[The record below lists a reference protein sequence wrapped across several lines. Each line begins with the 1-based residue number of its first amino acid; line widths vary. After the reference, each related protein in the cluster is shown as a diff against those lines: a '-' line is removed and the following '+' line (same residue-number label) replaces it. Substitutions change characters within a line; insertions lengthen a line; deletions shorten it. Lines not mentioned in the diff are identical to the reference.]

1 MVTGFSIGRGAANK
15 EAEDEEARR
24 REELK
29 CMTVEMIERSREE
42 ALSQARQAAASA
54 QAAAQNMAT
63 AAAVA
68 DYNSASSAD
77 SAATQAVNAQS
88 ETQAANVTMDAVS
101 SGYGDD
107 VVSAADDAGVYAD
120 NTYGVNNTAYDD
132 GRIEQVGDRMYE
144 QGQIDDP
151 ELDDEYARR
160 HRGSVE
166 DDETEEENQNPYDEP
181 VYDEEQPALD
191 DQMQQDINQQVRDSL
206 DDEDFDGESEDVVY
220 DDTVYDDTVYD
231 EDDLNIDDIDDDY
244 INEAD
249 EPVYDESADVE
260 PEPEPEYTEP
270 EPEPEPEYTEP
281 EPEPDD
287 APQEESEEDVPQED
301 EPEPQPQEESQDEA
315 PEPEPDDDG
324 IDMQRETDQAINDVD
339 MTPGTNVPD
348 DEPINDVEAMQ
359 SPISDEQI
367 GQDAGGGET
376 EADVASELDDAA
388 GDLGIPEQS
397 SAPSLSLEDVSMSQP
412 TMLSSIYDMCDSV
425 GLADEL
431 NAYTGVGAVM
441 SNLDS
446 ISDATTSVIT
456 GNAREEEAQSQKD
469 MMSYIDQANAA
480 MMKAVGPVAD
490 LGDDDLTSKLTSGIG
505 GMMSML
511 G

>member
-29 CMTVEMIERSREE
+29 RMTVEMIEHSRED
-42 ALSQARQAAASA
+42 AMVQARQAAASA
-54 QAAAQNMAT
+54 QAAAQNMAQ
-63 AAAVA
+63 AQAVA

-77 SAATQAVNAQS
+77 SAATAAVNAQS

-107 VVSAADDAGVYAD
+107 VVTAADNAGVGAD
-120 NTYGVNNTAYDD
+120 NTYGMNDTAYDD
-132 GRIEQVGDRMYE
+132 GRIEQVGDQMYE

-160 HRGSVE
+160 YHGSVE
-166 DDETEEENQNPYDEP
+166 DDETEEETEEPYDEP

-206 DDEDFDGESEDVVY
+206 EDEDFDSES
-220 DDTVYDDTVYD
+220 DDLVYDDTVYD
-231 EDDLNIDDIDDDY
+231 ENDLNIDDIDDDY
-244 INEAD
+244 IDEYD
-249 EPVYDESADVE
+249 EPVYDEDVNAELE
-260 PEPEPEYTEP
+260 PEPEPQYTEP
-270 EPEPEPEYTEP
+270 EPDEGLYEEESVEEGEP
-281 EPEPDD
+281 EPEPQEGMQDD
-287 APQEESEEDVPQED
+287 PQEEMP
-301 EPEPQPQEESQDEA
+301 A
-315 PEPEPDDDG
+315 LEPDDDTV
-324 IDMQRETDQAINDVD
+324 DMQREANQAINDVD

-348 DEPINDVEAMQ
+348 DNASHNDTDVEHMQ

-367 GQDAGGGET
+367 AEDAGGDGDDTAEI
-376 EADVASELDDAA
+376 ASELDDAA
-388 GDLGIPEQS
+388 GDLGMSEQS

-412 TMLSSIYDMCDSV
+412 TMLSSIYNMCDSI

-431 NAYTGVGAVM
+431 SAYTGVDVSAGT
-441 SNLDS
+441 
-446 ISDATTSVIT
+446 DATTSVVS
-456 GNAREEEAQSQKD
+456 GNAREEQAQSESE
-469 MMSYIDQANAA
+469 MMSYIDQANQA

-490 LGDDDLTSKLTSGIG
+490 LKGDDLTSKLTSGIG

>member
-29 CMTVEMIERSREE
+29 RKTVEMIEHSRED
-42 ALSQARQAAASA
+42 AMVQARQAAASA
-54 QAAAQNMAT
+54 QAAAQNMAQ

-88 ETQAANVTMDAVS
+88 ETQAVNVTMDAVS

-107 VVSAADDAGVYAD
+107 VVTAADDAGVYAD

-132 GRIEQVGDRMYE
+132 GLIEQVGDRMYE

-166 DDETEEENQNPYDEP
+166 DDETEEETEEPYDEP

-206 DDEDFDGESEDVVY
+206 EDEDFDSESDDIVY
-220 DDTVYDDTVYD
+220 DNT
-231 EDDLNIDDIDDDY
+231 
-244 INEAD
+244 
-249 EPVYDESADVE
+249 VYDESADVE
-260 PEPEPEYTEP
+260 PEPES

-348 DEPINDVEAMQ
+348 DEPVNDVEAMQ

-376 EADVASELDDAA
+376 EVDVASELDDAA
-388 GDLGIPEQS
+388 GEFGMPEQS
-397 SAPSLSLEDVSMSQP
+397 SAPSLTLEDVSMSQP
-412 TMLSSIYDMCDSV
+412 TMLSSIYNMCDSV

-431 NAYTGVGAVM
+431 SAYTGVDVSVGA
-441 SNLDS
+441 
-446 ISDATTSVIT
+446 DAGTSVVS
-456 GNAREEEAQSQKD
+456 GNAREEQAQSESE
-469 MMSYIDQANAA
+469 MMSYIDQANQA

-490 LGDDDLTSKLTSGIG
+490 LDGDDLTSKLTSGIG

>member
-29 CMTVEMIERSREE
+29 RKTVEMIEHSRED
-42 ALSQARQAAASA
+42 AMVQARQAAASA
-54 QAAAQNMAT
+54 QAAAQNMAQ

-88 ETQAANVTMDAVS
+88 ETQAVNVTMDAVS

-107 VVSAADDAGVYAD
+107 VVTAADDAGVYAD

-166 DDETEEENQNPYDEP
+166 DDETEEETEEPYDEP

-206 DDEDFDGESEDVVY
+206 EDEDFDSESDDIVY
-220 DDTVYDDTVYD
+220 DNT
-231 EDDLNIDDIDDDY
+231 
-244 INEAD
+244 
-249 EPVYDESADVE
+249 VYDESADVE
-260 PEPEPEYTEP
+260 PEPESEP
-270 EPEPEPEYTEP
+270 
-281 EPEPDD
+281 
-287 APQEESEEDVPQED
+287 

-348 DEPINDVEAMQ
+348 DEPVNDVEAMQ

-376 EADVASELDDAA
+376 EVDVASELDDAA
-388 GDLGIPEQS
+388 GEFGMPEQS
-397 SAPSLSLEDVSMSQP
+397 PAPSLTLEDVSMSQP
-412 TMLSSIYDMCDSV
+412 TMLSSIYNMCDSV

-431 NAYTGVGAVM
+431 SAYTGVDVSVGA
-441 SNLDS
+441 
-446 ISDATTSVIT
+446 DAGTSVVS
-456 GNAREEEAQSQKD
+456 GNAREEQAQSESE
-469 MMSYIDQANAA
+469 MMSYIDQANQA

-490 LGDDDLTSKLTSGIG
+490 LDGDDLTSKLTSGIG

>member
-29 CMTVEMIERSREE
+29 RKTVEMIEHSRED
-42 ALSQARQAAASA
+42 AMVQARQAAASA
-54 QAAAQNMAT
+54 QAAAQNMAQ

-88 ETQAANVTMDAVS
+88 ETQAVNVTMDAVS

-107 VVSAADDAGVYAD
+107 VVTAADDAGVYAD

-166 DDETEEENQNPYDEP
+166 DDETEEETEEPYDEP
-181 VYDEEQPALD
+181 VYDEEQPALN

-206 DDEDFDGESEDVVY
+206 EDEDFDSESDDIVY
-220 DDTVYDDTVYD
+220 DNT
-231 EDDLNIDDIDDDY
+231 
-244 INEAD
+244 
-249 EPVYDESADVE
+249 VYDESADVE
-260 PEPEPEYTEP
+260 PEPES

-301 EPEPQPQEESQDEA
+301 EPEPQPQEESQYEA

-348 DEPINDVEAMQ
+348 DEPVNDVEAMQ

-376 EADVASELDDAA
+376 EVDVASELDDAA
-388 GDLGIPEQS
+388 GEFGMPEQS
-397 SAPSLSLEDVSMSQP
+397 SAPSLTLEDVSMSQP
-412 TMLSSIYDMCDSV
+412 TMLSSIYNMCDSV

-431 NAYTGVGAVM
+431 SAYTGVDVSVGA
-441 SNLDS
+441 
-446 ISDATTSVIT
+446 DAGTSVVS
-456 GNAREEEAQSQKD
+456 GNAREEQAQSESE
-469 MMSYIDQANAA
+469 MMSYIDQANQA

-490 LGDDDLTSKLTSGIG
+490 LDGDDLTSKLTSGIG

>member
-29 CMTVEMIERSREE
+29 RKTVEMIEHSRED
-42 ALSQARQAAASA
+42 AMVQARQAAASA
-54 QAAAQNMAT
+54 QAAAQNMAQ

-88 ETQAANVTMDAVS
+88 ETQAVNVTMDAVS

-107 VVSAADDAGVYAD
+107 VVTAADDAGVYAD

-166 DDETEEENQNPYDEP
+166 DDETEEETEEPYDEP

-206 DDEDFDGESEDVVY
+206 EDEDFDSESDDIVY
-220 DDTVYDDTVYD
+220 DNT
-231 EDDLNIDDIDDDY
+231 
-244 INEAD
+244 
-249 EPVYDESADVE
+249 VYDESADVE
-260 PEPEPEYTEP
+260 PEPES

-348 DEPINDVEAMQ
+348 DEPVNDVEAMQ

-376 EADVASELDDAA
+376 EVDVASELDDAA
-388 GDLGIPEQS
+388 GEFGMPEQS
-397 SAPSLSLEDVSMSQP
+397 SAPSLTLEDVSMSQP
-412 TMLSSIYDMCDSV
+412 TMLSSIYNMCDSV

-431 NAYTGVGAVM
+431 SAYTGVDVSVGA
-441 SNLDS
+441 
-446 ISDATTSVIT
+446 DAGTSVVS
-456 GNAREEEAQSQKD
+456 GNAREEQAQSESE
-469 MMSYIDQANAA
+469 MMSYIDQANQA

-490 LGDDDLTSKLTSGIG
+490 LDGDDLTSKLTSGIG

>member
-29 CMTVEMIERSREE
+29 RKTVEMIEHSRED
-42 ALSQARQAAASA
+42 AMVQARQAAASA
-54 QAAAQNMAT
+54 QAAAQNMAQ

-88 ETQAANVTMDAVS
+88 ETQAVNVTMDAVS

-107 VVSAADDAGVYAD
+107 VVTAADDAGVYAD

-132 GRIEQVGDRMYE
+132 GLIEQVGDRMYE

-166 DDETEEENQNPYDEP
+166 DDETEEETEEPYDEP

-206 DDEDFDGESEDVVY
+206 EDEDFDSESDDIVY
-220 DDTVYDDTVYD
+220 DNT
-231 EDDLNIDDIDDDY
+231 
-244 INEAD
+244 
-249 EPVYDESADVE
+249 VYDESADVE
-260 PEPEPEYTEP
+260 PEPES

-301 EPEPQPQEESQDEA
+301 EPEPQPQEESQYEA

-348 DEPINDVEAMQ
+348 DEPVNDVEAMQ

-376 EADVASELDDAA
+376 EVDVASELDDAA
-388 GDLGIPEQS
+388 GEFGMPEQS
-397 SAPSLSLEDVSMSQP
+397 SAPSLTLEDVSMSQP
-412 TMLSSIYDMCDSV
+412 TMLSSIYNMCDSV

-431 NAYTGVGAVM
+431 SAYTGVDVSVGA
-441 SNLDS
+441 
-446 ISDATTSVIT
+446 DAGTSVVS
-456 GNAREEEAQSQKD
+456 GNAREEQAQSESE
-469 MMSYIDQANAA
+469 MMSYIDQANQA

-490 LGDDDLTSKLTSGIG
+490 LDGDDLTSKLTSGIG

>member
-29 CMTVEMIERSREE
+29 RKTVEMIEHSREE

-107 VVSAADDAGVYAD
+107 VVTAADDAGVYAD

-166 DDETEEENQNPYDEP
+166 DDETEEEIEEPYDEP

-206 DDEDFDGESEDVVY
+206 EDEDFDSESDDIVY
-220 DDTVYDDTVYD
+220 DNTVYDDTVYD
-231 EDDLNIDDIDDDY
+231 EDDLTIDDIDDDY
-244 INEAD
+244 IDEAD

-260 PEPEPEYTEP
+260 PEPQ
-270 EPEPEPEYTEP
+270 PEPEPEYTEP

-287 APQEESEEDVPQED
+287 VPQEESEEDVPQED
-301 EPEPQPQEESQDEA
+301 EPEPQPQEELQDEA
-315 PEPEPDDDG
+315 PKPEPDDDG

-348 DEPINDVEAMQ
+348 DEPVNDVEAMQ

-376 EADVASELDDAA
+376 EVDVASELDDAA
-388 GDLGIPEQS
+388 GEFGMSEQS
-397 SAPSLSLEDVSMSQP
+397 SAPSLTLEDVSMSQP
-412 TMLSSIYDMCDSV
+412 TMLSSIYNMCDSV

-431 NAYTGVGAVM
+431 SAYTGVDASAGTG
-441 SNLDS
+441 
-446 ISDATTSVIT
+446 ATTSVIT
-456 GNAREEEAQSQKD
+456 GNAREEQAQSESE
-469 MMSYIDQANAA
+469 MMSYIDQANQA

-490 LGDDDLTSKLTSGIG
+490 LKGDDLTSKLTSGVG

>member
-15 EAEDEEARR
+15 EAETQEARR

-29 CMTVEMIERSREE
+29 RKTVEMIEHSRED
-42 ALSQARQAAASA
+42 AMVQARQAAASA
-54 QAAAQNMAT
+54 QAAAQNMAQ

-77 SAATQAVNAQS
+77 SAATAAVNAQS
-88 ETQAANVTMDAVS
+88 ETQATNVTMDAAS

-107 VVSAADDAGVYAD
+107 VVTAADNAGVGVD
-120 NTYGVNNTAYDD
+120 NIYGMNDTAYDD
-132 GRIEQVGDRMYE
+132 GRIEQVGNQMYE

-160 HRGSVE
+160 YRGSVE
-166 DDETEEENQNPYDEP
+166 NNKTDETEDEIENPYDEP

-206 DDEDFDGESEDVVY
+206 EDEDFDSES
-220 DDTVYDDTVYD
+220 DDLVYDDTVYD
-231 EDDLNIDDIDDDY
+231 ENDLNIDDIDDDY
-244 INEAD
+244 IDEYD
-249 EPVYDESADVE
+249 EPVYDESVNAE
-260 PEPEPEYTEP
+260 PKSEPEPEYTEP
-270 EPEPEPEYTEP
+270 EPEPQEGMQ
-281 EPEPDD
+281 DD
-287 APQEESEEDVPQED
+287 PQEEMP
-301 EPEPQPQEESQDEA
+301 A
-315 PEPEPDDDG
+315 LEPDDDTV
-324 IDMQRETDQAINDVD
+324 DMQREANQAINDVD

-348 DEPINDVEAMQ
+348 DDASHNDTDVEHMQ

-367 GQDAGGGET
+367 AEDAGGDGDNTAEI
-376 EADVASELDDAA
+376 ASELDDAA
-388 GDLGIPEQS
+388 GDLGMPEQS

-412 TMLSSIYDMCDSV
+412 TMLSSIYNMCDSV

-431 NAYTGVGAVM
+431 SAYTGVDVSAGT
-441 SNLDS
+441 
-446 ISDATTSVIT
+446 DATTSVIT
-456 GNAREEEAQSQKD
+456 GNAREEQAQSESE
-469 MMSYIDQANAA
+469 MMSYIDQANQA

-490 LGDDDLTSKLTSGIG
+490 LKGDDLTSKLTSGVG

>member
-15 EAEDEEARR
+15 EAETQEARR
-24 REELK
+24 REGLK
-29 CMTVEMIERSREE
+29 RMTVEMIERSREE
-42 ALSQARQAAASA
+42 ALSQARQASASA

-107 VVSAADDAGVYAD
+107 VVTAADDAGVYAD

-160 HRGSVE
+160 HRGSVK
-166 DDETEEENQNPYDEP
+166 DDEMEEETEEPYDEP

-206 DDEDFDGESEDVVY
+206 EDEDFDSESDDIVY
-220 DDTVYDDTVYD
+220 DNTVYDDTVYD
-231 EDDLNIDDIDDDY
+231 EDDLTIDDIDDDY
-244 INEAD
+244 IDEAD

-260 PEPEPEYTEP
+260 PEPEPD
-270 EPEPEPEYTEP
+270 PEPEPEYTEP

-301 EPEPQPQEESQDEA
+301 EPEPQPQEELQDEV
-315 PEPEPDDDG
+315 PKPEPDDDG
-324 IDMQRETDQAINDVD
+324 IDMQRETGQAINDVD

-367 GQDAGGGET
+367 AEDAGGDGDDTAEI
-376 EADVASELDDAA
+376 ASELDDAA
-388 GDLGIPEQS
+388 GDLGMPEQS
-397 SAPSLSLEDVSMSQP
+397 SAPYLSLEDVSMSQP
-412 TMLSSIYDMCDSV
+412 TMLSSIYNMCDSV

-431 NAYTGVGAVM
+431 SAYTGVDVSAGTG
-441 SNLDS
+441 
-446 ISDATTSVIT
+446 ATTSVVS
-456 GNAREEEAQSQKD
+456 GNAREEQAQSESE
-469 MMSYIDQANAA
+469 MMSYIDQANQA

-490 LGDDDLTSKLTSGIG
+490 LKGDDLTSKLTSGVG

>member
-29 CMTVEMIERSREE
+29 RMTVEMIERSRED
-42 ALSQARQAAASA
+42 AMVQARQAAASA
-54 QAAAQNMAT
+54 QAAAQNMAQ

-77 SAATQAVNAQS
+77 SAETAAVNAQS
-88 ETQAANVTMDAVS
+88 KTQAANVTMDAAS

-107 VVSAADDAGVYAD
+107 IVTAADNAGVGAD
-120 NTYGVNNTAYDD
+120 NTYGTNGVAYDD
-132 GRIEQVGDRMYE
+132 GRIEQVGDQMYE

-151 ELDDEYARR
+151 ELDNEYARR
-160 HRGSVE
+160 HRGSIE
-166 DDETEEENQNPYDEP
+166 NDETDETEEEIEEPYDEP

-206 DDEDFDGESEDVVY
+206 EDEDFYSES
-220 DDTVYDDTVYD
+220 DDTVYD
-231 EDDLNIDDIDDDY
+231 ENDLSIDDIDDDY
-244 INEAD
+244 IDESD
-249 EPVYDESADVE
+249 EPMYDEGVNAE
-260 PEPEPEYTEP
+260 PEP

-281 EPEPDD
+281 EPDEGLY
-287 APQEESEEDVPQED
+287 EEEEVVEED
-301 EPEPQPQEESQDEA
+301 EPEPEPQEEVQEAMQDEMPA
-315 PEPEPDDDG
+315 SEPDDD

-339 MTPGTNVPD
+339 MTPGTNVPVD
-348 DEPINDVEAMQ
+348 GPVDDVEHMQ

-367 GQDAGGGET
+367 AEDAGGDGGDTAEI
-376 EADVASELDDAA
+376 ASELNDAA
-388 GDLGIPEQS
+388 GDLGMPEQS

-412 TMLSSIYDMCDSV
+412 TMLSSIYNMCDSV

-431 NAYTGVGAVM
+431 SAYTGMDVSAGA
-441 SNLDS
+441 
-446 ISDATTSVIT
+446 DAGTSVVS
-456 GNAREEEAQSQKD
+456 GNAREEQAQSESE
-469 MMSYIDQANAA
+469 MMSYIDQANQA
-480 MMKAVGPVAD
+480 MMKAVGPVAG
-490 LGDDDLTSKLTSGIG
+490 LADDNLTSKLTSGIG

-511 G
+511 

>member
-29 CMTVEMIERSREE
+29 RKTVEMIEHSREE

-107 VVSAADDAGVYAD
+107 VVTAADDAGVYAD

-166 DDETEEENQNPYDEP
+166 DDETEEETEESYDEP

-206 DDEDFDGESEDVVY
+206 EDEDFDSESDDIVY
-220 DDTVYDDTVYD
+220 DNTVYDDTVYD
-231 EDDLNIDDIDDDY
+231 E
-244 INEAD
+244 
-249 EPVYDESADVE
+249 SADVE
-260 PEPEPEYTEP
+260 PEP

-301 EPEPQPQEESQDEA
+301 EPEPQPQEELQDEA
-315 PEPEPDDDG
+315 PKPEPDDDG

-348 DEPINDVEAMQ
+348 DEPVNDVEAMQ

-376 EADVASELDDAA
+376 EVDVASELDDAA
-388 GDLGIPEQS
+388 GEFGMPEQS
-397 SAPSLSLEDVSMSQP
+397 SAPSLTLEDVSMSQP
-412 TMLSSIYDMCDSV
+412 TMLSSIYNMCDSV

-431 NAYTGVGAVM
+431 SAYTGVDVSVGA
-441 SNLDS
+441 
-446 ISDATTSVIT
+446 DAGTSVVS
-456 GNAREEEAQSQKD
+456 GNAREEQAQSESE
-469 MMSYIDQANAA
+469 MMSYIDQANQA

-490 LGDDDLTSKLTSGIG
+490 LDGDDLTSKLTSGIG

>member
-29 CMTVEMIERSREE
+29 RKTVEMIEHSRED
-42 ALSQARQAAASA
+42 AMVQARQAAASA
-54 QAAAQNMAT
+54 QAAAQNMAQ

-88 ETQAANVTMDAVS
+88 ETQAVNVTMDAVS

-107 VVSAADDAGVYAD
+107 VVTAADDAGVYAD

-166 DDETEEENQNPYDEP
+166 DDETEEETEEPYDEP

-206 DDEDFDGESEDVVY
+206 EDEDFDSESDDIVY
-220 DDTVYDDTVYD
+220 DNT
-231 EDDLNIDDIDDDY
+231 
-244 INEAD
+244 
-249 EPVYDESADVE
+249 VYDESADVE
-260 PEPEPEYTEP
+260 PEPES

-348 DEPINDVEAMQ
+348 DEPVNDVKAMQ

-376 EADVASELDDAA
+376 EVDVASELDDAA
-388 GDLGIPEQS
+388 GEFGMPEQS
-397 SAPSLSLEDVSMSQP
+397 SAPSLTLEDVSMSQP
-412 TMLSSIYDMCDSV
+412 TMLSSIYNMCDSV

-431 NAYTGVGAVM
+431 SAYTGVDVSVGA
-441 SNLDS
+441 
-446 ISDATTSVIT
+446 DAGTSVVS
-456 GNAREEEAQSQKD
+456 GNAREEQAQSESE
-469 MMSYIDQANAA
+469 MMSYIDQANQA

-490 LGDDDLTSKLTSGIG
+490 LDGDDLTSKLTSGIG

>member
-29 CMTVEMIERSREE
+29 RKTVEMIEHSRED
-42 ALSQARQAAASA
+42 AMVQARQAAASA
-54 QAAAQNMAT
+54 QAAAQNMAQ

-88 ETQAANVTMDAVS
+88 ETQAVNVTMDAVS

-107 VVSAADDAGVYAD
+107 VVTAADDAGVYAD

-132 GRIEQVGDRMYE
+132 GLIEQVGDRMYE

-166 DDETEEENQNPYDEP
+166 DDETEEETEEPYDEP

-206 DDEDFDGESEDVVY
+206 EDEDFDSESDDIVY
-220 DDTVYDDTVYD
+220 DNTVYD
-231 EDDLNIDDIDDDY
+231 ES
-244 INEAD
+244 
-249 EPVYDESADVE
+249 VDVE
-260 PEPEPEYTEP
+260 PEPES

-348 DEPINDVEAMQ
+348 DEPVNDVEAMQ

-376 EADVASELDDAA
+376 EVDVASELDDAA
-388 GDLGIPEQS
+388 GEFGMPEQS
-397 SAPSLSLEDVSMSQP
+397 SAPSLTLEDVSMSQP
-412 TMLSSIYDMCDSV
+412 TMLSSIYNMCDSV

-431 NAYTGVGAVM
+431 SAYTGVDVSVGA
-441 SNLDS
+441 
-446 ISDATTSVIT
+446 DAGTSVVS
-456 GNAREEEAQSQKD
+456 GNAREEQAQSESE
-469 MMSYIDQANAA
+469 MMSYIDQANQA

-490 LGDDDLTSKLTSGIG
+490 LDGDDLTSKLTSGIG

>member
-29 CMTVEMIERSREE
+29 RKTVEMIEHSRED
-42 ALSQARQAAASA
+42 AMVQARQAAASA
-54 QAAAQNMAT
+54 QAAAQNMAQ

-88 ETQAANVTMDAVS
+88 ETQAVNVTMDAVS

-107 VVSAADDAGVYAD
+107 VVTAADDAGVYAD

-166 DDETEEENQNPYDEP
+166 DDETEEETEEPYDEP

-206 DDEDFDGESEDVVY
+206 EDEDFDSESDDIVY
-220 DDTVYDDTVYD
+220 DNTVYD
-231 EDDLNIDDIDDDY
+231 ES
-244 INEAD
+244 
-249 EPVYDESADVE
+249 VDVE
-260 PEPEPEYTEP
+260 PEPES

-348 DEPINDVEAMQ
+348 DEPVNDVEAMQ

-376 EADVASELDDAA
+376 EVDVASELDDAA
-388 GDLGIPEQS
+388 GEFGMPEQS
-397 SAPSLSLEDVSMSQP
+397 SAPSLTLEDVSMSQP
-412 TMLSSIYDMCDSV
+412 TMLSSIYNMCDSV

-431 NAYTGVGAVM
+431 SAYTGVDVSVGA
-441 SNLDS
+441 
-446 ISDATTSVIT
+446 DAGTSVVS
-456 GNAREEEAQSQKD
+456 GNAREEQAQSESE
-469 MMSYIDQANAA
+469 MMSYIDQANQA

-490 LGDDDLTSKLTSGIG
+490 LDGDDLTSKLTSGIG

>member
-29 CMTVEMIERSREE
+29 RKTVEMIEHSRED
-42 ALSQARQAAASA
+42 AMVQARQAAASA
-54 QAAAQNMAT
+54 QAAAQNMAQ

-88 ETQAANVTMDAVS
+88 ETQAVNVTMDAVS

-107 VVSAADDAGVYAD
+107 VVTAADDAGVYAD

-166 DDETEEENQNPYDEP
+166 DDETEEETEEPYDEP

-206 DDEDFDGESEDVVY
+206 EDEDFDSESDDIVY
-220 DDTVYDDTVYD
+220 DNT
-231 EDDLNIDDIDDDY
+231 
-244 INEAD
+244 
-249 EPVYDESADVE
+249 VYDESADVE
-260 PEPEPEYTEP
+260 PEPESEL
-270 EPEPEPEYTEP
+270 EPEPEYTEP

-348 DEPINDVEAMQ
+348 DEPVNDVEAMR

-376 EADVASELDDAA
+376 EVDVVSELDDAA
-388 GDLGIPEQS
+388 GEFGMPEQS
-397 SAPSLSLEDVSMSQP
+397 SAPSLTLEDVSMSQP
-412 TMLSSIYDMCDSV
+412 TMLSSIYNMCDSV

-431 NAYTGVGAVM
+431 SAYTGVDVSVGA
-441 SNLDS
+441 
-446 ISDATTSVIT
+446 DAGTSVVS
-456 GNAREEEAQSQKD
+456 GNAREEQAQSESE
-469 MMSYIDQANAA
+469 MMSYIDQANQA

-490 LGDDDLTSKLTSGIG
+490 LDGDDLTSKLRSGIG